1 MYHSRAEG
9 PLSPS
14 QSAQNHCLFLW
25 LSKAWKYHAN
35 PCTGLATEPNQRRR
49 KSAAR
54 RSHSSTRNRRELFK
68 RKESGKSSYDVENCD
83 IVGLK
88 QNCMRS
94 RYQESTAK
102 NSIVICLRS
111 KLVIVIYL
119 EMQIFI
125 TISHVRKLKATLL
138 LPQ

>member
-1 MYHSRAEG
+1 MHHSRAEG

-35 PCTGLATEPNQRRR
+35 PRTGWATEPNQRRR

-54 RSHSSTRNRRELFK
+54 RSHSSTRSRREHFK
-68 RKESGKSSYDVENCD
+68 RKESGKSSYDAQNCH

-88 QNCMRS
+88 QNCMRP
-94 RYQESTAK
+94 RYQESK

-119 EMQIFI
+119 QMQIFLR
-125 TISHVRKLKATLL
+125 ISHFRKLKATLL